1 MTEDASNSPTSP
13 PESGSSES
21 ELIAIRREKLDR
33 IRELGVDPFGSR
45 FETSTTA
52 SALKETFAD
61 DLPVRLAGRIL
72 AIRDMGKSVFFVI
85 GVVVGLVLA
94 ACGYYLFK
102 QVNKVEFTKGA
113 VADGVIVNVHGK
125 GDAAGSSRRPAQ

>member
-94 ACGYYLFK
+94 ACGYYLF
-102 QVNKVEFTKGA
+102 
-113 VADGVIVNVHGK
+113 
-125 GDAAGSSRRPAQ
+125 